1 MEDEL
6 CLGVCQGYM
15 GLKYHMEDALIEN
28 DLDTELATSNPSVA
42 IFARKYYSDIQ
53 KLDHVKKYDF
63 CFIGSI
69 KSAPSAREWVVIFAK
84 ENFTEKSIFINTDND
99 PDWISLGSFDYS
111 HLQIGFAPKMTNDT
125 QSRNAQYRIIP
136 ENRFYFETM
145 RKSLY
150 VLCPAGDSAWSF
162 RFYETLMCKSVPIVF
177 TWHNTYRTKE
187 ESKLQYVYVNL
198 NHTEV
203 ARKNEYHISAR
214 TPENKYEL
222 LSTVR
227 PRKKIQYDEC
237 ILRNTKIFR
246 TFHMYNN

>member
-1 MEDEL
+1 
-6 CLGVCQGYM
+6 
-15 GLKYHMEDALIEN
+15 
-28 DLDTELATSNPSVA
+28 
-42 IFARKYYSDIQ
+42 
-53 KLDHVKKYDF
+53 
-63 CFIGSI
+63 
-69 KSAPSAREWVVIFAK
+69 
-84 ENFTEKSIFINTDND
+84 
-99 PDWISLGSFDYS
+99 
-111 HLQIGFAPKMTNDT
+111 
-125 QSRNAQYRIIP
+125 
-136 ENRFYFETM
+136 M